1 MKHIKSLISKCKS
14 FLYDHPKLN
23 ITWDWSWKII
33 VTILTCFIYA
43 YGFRAFIAPTQICAD
58 YWTGDINNPGS
69 GSLLQLVSGG
79 AGGLSQV
86 IIRFVKIFFDISN
99 AEQYIHSA
107 LYLVINIP
115 LIIFSWVKISKKFT
129 IITLI
134 NVGFVSLFNAII
146 PAEWIYNLIDKVI
159 YEDILV
165 RTICGG
171 ITTGIASGVAMVIGT
186 SAGGGD
192 IVSFYMSEKKS
203 TSAGKYIA
211 MINFT
216 ILLAY
221 TIFSTIG
228 ATTGPGAGEWN
239 TTPASKLISL
249 SLYSLIYSA
258 VSSVVV
264 NVINSRNKKQELQVI
279 TKDENLSQSLI
290 RTFPHACTILNGKG
304 AFSGEERFVLYMVI
318 SKSEAK
324 KAINFV
330 RNEDPLA
337 FVTVSDINQVYG
349 KFFIKPIE

>member
-1 MKHIKSLISKCKS
+1 MKKIKEIKESFKS
-14 FLYDHPKLN
+14 YLYDHPKLN
-23 ITWDWSWKII
+23 VTWDWSWKILL
-33 VTILTCFIYA
+33 TILTCFIYA
-43 YGFRAFIAPTQICAD
+43 YGFRAFIAPTQQCAD
-58 YWTGDINNPGS
+58 AWTGNIDQPSS
-69 GSLLQLVSGG
+69 GTLLQLVSGG

-86 IIRFVKIFFDISN
+86 IIRFFKIFFDLSQT
-99 AEQYIHSA
+99 EQYIHSI
-107 LYLVINIP
+107 LYLAINIP
-115 LIIFSWVKISKKFT
+115 LILFSWFKISKKFT

-146 PAEWIYNLIDKVI
+146 PAEWIYKIIDKVI

-192 IVSFYMSEKKS
+192 IISFYMSEKKS

-211 MINFT
+211 IINMSL
-216 ILLAY
+216 LLAY
-221 TIFSTIG
+221 TIFSSIG
-228 ATTGPGAGEWN
+228 ATTGPGVGKWN

-258 VSSVVV
+258 ISSVVV
-264 NVINSRNKKQELQVI
+264 NIINSRNKKQELQVI

-290 RTFPHACTILNGKG
+290 RAFPHACTIVNGKG
-304 AFSGEERFVLYMVI
+304 AFSKEERFVLYMVI
-318 SKSEAK
+318 SKSESK

-330 RNEDPLA
+330 RNEDPNA